1 MQEFPLLFLE
11 NFGLLV
17 KQWYNISEIFC
28 RENKINL
35 KMKQKGY
42 TLIELLVSV
51 AVFAIL
57 TTAFLSAYAALTKS
71 VKLAREKTILSALA
85 SERMEIVRNL
95 PFSDVGTIHGVPAGS
110 LPDEISP
117 VTVLIAPVTYK
128 IYYEVTWTDDP
139 ADLTALTGDSY
150 PTDYK
155 QVKMKVLNT
164 STGQITA
171 FTTSVAPQGLETPGN
186 TGVMR
191 VQVFNS
197 TGQPLSGVDVSIT
210 GISNGIALSVKTNA
224 TGEWVQV
231 GLPPGS
237 NAYHVVATKTGYS
250 TDQTYPLTVQNPNPI
265 NPDPTILSGVVTNV
279 PLQIDLLSNLTIKTL
294 DSFCQPLNGIG
305 VQTIGA
311 KTIGTNPVVYKF
323 DQTNVSGPASFP
335 AGQINYT
342 NIEWDTYTPNLTTA
356 TLQNY
361 NIRGTSPIQKIDVLP
376 ATSQTFSIILTPPS
390 DHSLLV
396 IVKDATT
403 KAPLEGAVVELQKG
417 GSQPQDYFGS
427 TGGSVWVQN
436 DWTGGSGF
444 ADWSSSTPT
453 TYWVADPDIYIN
465 NGSND
470 IQLRKSGSKYPVNA
484 TSTLQSS
491 TYDTGTGASTFTTIT
506 WTPISQDASTTLA
519 IQIAANNDNA
529 TWEYVGPDGTT
540 QTFYTV
546 PGTNIS
552 SSLNNNRYV
561 RYKVYLS
568 SQNDKKTPALTSI
581 NLNYVSGCYTP
592 GQYLFD
598 DITPSNGDAYTL
610 TVTLPGYQT
619 FIDTYQIGGNGT
631 VEILLGK

>member
-1 MQEFPLLFLE
+1 M
-11 NFGLLV
+11 
-17 KQWYNISEIFC
+17 
-28 RENKINL
+28 REKE
-35 KMKQKGY
+35 KFKTGY

-57 TTAFLSAYAALTKS
+57 TSAFLAAYSALAKS

-95 PFSDVGTIHGVPAGS
+95 PFSEVGTVHGVPAGT

-117 VTVLIAPVTYK
+117 VTITISPVTYK

-139 ADLTALTGDSY
+139 ADLTALTGDAF

-155 QVKMKVLNT
+155 QVKMKVLNVA
-164 STGQITA
+164 TGQITA
-171 FTTSVAPQGLETPGN
+171 FTTSVAPQGLETPSN

-197 TGQPLSGVDVSIT
+197 TGQPLSGIDVSIT
-210 GISNGIALSVKTNA
+210 GISNGVALNVQTNSA
-224 TGEWVQV
+224 GEWIQV

-237 NAYHVVATKTGYS
+237 NAYHVVASKAGYS
-250 TDQTYPLTVQNPNPI
+250 TDQTYPITVANPNPI
-265 NPDPTILSGVVTNV
+265 NPDPTILAGVVTNV

-294 DSFCQPLNGIG
+294 DSFCQPINGIG

-311 KTIGTNPVVYKF
+311 KTIGVNPTVYKF
-323 DQTNVSGPASFP
+323 DQTHTSGPASFP
-335 AGQINYT
+335 AGQIVYS
-342 NIEWDTYTPNLTTA
+342 NIEWDTYTPSLTVA

-376 ATSQTFSIILTPPS
+376 GTSQTFSIILTPPS
-390 DHSLLV
+390 NNSLLV

-403 KAPLEGAVVELQKG
+403 KAPLEGATAQLQKG
-417 GSQPQDYFGS
+417 GSFPQNYFGF
-427 TGGSVWVQN
+427 TGGSVWTQN

-444 ADWSSSTPT
+444 ANWSTSTPT
-453 TYWVADPDIYIN
+453 TYWLADPDIYIN

-470 IQLRKSGSKYPVNA
+470 IKLLKTGNSFPTGA
-484 TSTLQSS
+484 TSTLESS
-491 TYDTGTGASTFTTIT
+491 TYDSGTNASVFTTIT
-506 WTPISQDASTTLA
+506 WAPISQEASTTLA

-529 TWEYVGPDGTT
+529 TWQYVGPDGTDKT
-540 QTFYTV
+540 YYTV
-546 PGTNIS
+546 SGTNIS
-552 SSLNNNRYV
+552 SSLNNNRYA
-561 RYKVYLS
+561 RYKVFLKTD
-568 SQNDKKTPALTSI
+568 NRKKTPELSSI
-581 NLNYVSGCYTP
+581 DINYVSGCYTP

-598 DITPSNGDAYTL
+598 NVTPSSGEAYTL

-619 FIDTYQIGGNGT
+619 FTATYDIGGNGT
-631 VEILLGK
+631 VEVLLEK